1 MTRQDRS
8 LWVVLVSQWRVSLC
22 VTINLASYEVIN
34 VQRRRD
40 RKKHMQMF
48 LDDASDSDVSSTGGA
63 DLSEVPL
70 SYCSSVASTF
80 SNSWHHLS
88 SGIRESCEEHGQKST
103 SIDLGSKSFSSMKR
117 LFFGFGR
124 KQFDS
129 SVSWVQHQLCR
140 KAQALHAIMWI

>member
-70 SYCSSVASTF
+70 SLLPWWTR
-80 SNSWHHLS
+80 L
-88 SGIRESCEEHGQKST
+88 
-103 SIDLGSKSFSSMKR
+103 SFSGWPCEKMRS
-117 LFFGFGR
+117 G
-124 KQFDS
+124 
-129 SVSWVQHQLCR
+129 
-140 KAQALHAIMWI
+140 